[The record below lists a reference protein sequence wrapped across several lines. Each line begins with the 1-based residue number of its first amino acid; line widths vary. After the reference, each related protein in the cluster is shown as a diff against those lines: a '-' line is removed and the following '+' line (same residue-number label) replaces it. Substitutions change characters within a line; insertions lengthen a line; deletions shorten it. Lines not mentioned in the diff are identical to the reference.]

1 MVLILVALALSI
13 FGTIQLTRSLDTG
26 QRVVAWIVFCLAI
39 VWLFWTLVQAGVLG
53 HATGST
59 N

>member
-1 MVLILVALALSI
+1 MLLILVALALGI
-13 FGTIQLTRSLDTG
+13 AGMIQLTRTLDTG

-39 VWLFWTLVQAGVLG
+39 FWLFWTLVQAGVLG
-53 HATGST
+53 HASGGT